1 MYKANKI
8 MYKIYMK
15 KTKMLMNEIK
25 ELNKWRDVPC
35 SWIGR
40 LNTVKMSVLPNL
52 IYRFNTVLIK
62 TLASYFIDICKL
74 ILNFKWRDKRTDS
87 VQFSSVAKLCP
98 TLCDPVNRST
108 PGLPVHHHLP
118 EFTETHVHRV
128 RDAIQPSHPLSSP
141 SPAPNPSQHQSLFQ

>member
-52 IYRFNTVLIK
+52 IYRFNTIPRNIPPSSVVD
-62 TLASYFIDICKL
+62 IDKL
-74 ILNFKWRDKRTDS
+74 ILKFIY
-87 VQFSSVAKLCP
+87 
-98 TLCDPVNRST
+98 RSKT
-108 PGLPVHHHLP
+108 
-118 EFTETHVHRV
+118 
-128 RDAIQPSHPLSSP
+128 Q
-141 SPAPNPSQHQSLFQ
+141 NSQHSIEEEFSGRIDTT

>member
-40 LNTVKMSVLPNL
+40 LNTVKMSVLPNF
-52 IYRFNTVLIK
+52 IYRFNAIPVKIT
-62 TLASYFIDICKL
+62 ASYLIDI
-74 ILNFKWRDKRTDS
+74 
-87 VQFSSVAKLCP
+87 
-98 TLCDPVNRST
+98 
-108 PGLPVHHHLP
+108 
-118 EFTETHVHRV
+118 
-128 RDAIQPSHPLSSP
+128 
-141 SPAPNPSQHQSLFQ
+141 